1 MFVNKISLN
10 MKQFPIRLRLARSI
24 MGMSLGKLSEKMGY
38 AITKQSLSRYE
49 AGIMRP
55 KSDVLA
61 TLAAALEISTAYFE
75 GTNMVFDEP
84 MLRSSSAD
92 TLSAEQLV
100 EIEALLSFKAEQY
113 LKVECQSGM
122 TTHFSNPLKGV
133 CVSNLEEVINA
144 ANLLREQWHCGDGP
158 IPSVLRLMER
168 KGIKVLNASLPS
180 RVIGLST
187 WADKKHPLV
196 LIDMSSDK
204 TNCERLRF
212 TACHELG
219 HLLLTFP
226 DGAKVEQLC
235 NQFASFFLFPRHTFK
250 EEIGGDFRESLA
262 LEELIDLREL
272 YGVSIA
278 AQIHEAWDLH
288 LISRQHYDWWYE
300 EMIKKNV
307 KEEGWGSY
315 RFPETLGR
323 EKRMRAIVRLVRE

>member
-1 MFVNKISLN
+1 

-24 MGMSLGKLSEKMGY
+24 MGLSLGKLSEKMGY

-49 AGIMRP
+49 AGIMKP

-61 TLAAALEISTAYFE
+61 TLAAALDISTAYFE
-75 GTNMVFDEP
+75 GTSMVLDVP
-84 MLRSSSAD
+84 MLRSSSN
-92 TLSAEQLV
+92 TSLSEEELV

-113 LKVECQSGM
+113 LRTERQIGM
-122 TTHFSNPLKGV
+122 QAHFNNPLEGV
-133 CVSNLEEVINA
+133 CVSNLEEVIEA
-144 ANLLREQWHCGDGP
+144 ADLLREQWRCGDGP

-168 KGIKVLNASLPS
+168 KGIKVLNASLPDQ
-180 RVIGLST
+180 VVGLST
-187 WADKKHPLV
+187 WADKIHPLV
-196 LIDMSSDK
+196 LIDMGSEK

-226 DGAKVEQLC
+226 DGVKVEQLC

-315 RFPETLGR
+315 RFPETL
-323 EKRMRAIVRLVRE
+323 VRERRMKAIIKNQADE

>member
-1 MFVNKISLN
+1 

-24 MGMSLGKLSEKMGY
+24 MGLSLGKLSEKMGY

-49 AGIMRP
+49 AGIMKP

-61 TLAAALEISTAYFE
+61 TLASALDISMAYFE
-75 GTNMVFDEP
+75 GTSMVLDVP
-84 MLRSSSAD
+84 MLRSSSN
-92 TLSAEQLV
+92 TSLSEEELV

-113 LKVECQSGM
+113 LRTERQIGM
-122 TTHFSNPLKGV
+122 QAHFNNPLEGV
-133 CVSNLEEVINA
+133 CVSNLEEVIEA
-144 ANLLREQWHCGDGP
+144 ADLLREQWRCGDGP

-168 KGIKVLNASLPS
+168 KGIKVLNASLPDQ
-180 RVIGLST
+180 VVGLST
-187 WADKKHPLV
+187 WADKIHPLV
-196 LIDMSSDK
+196 LIDMGSEK

-278 AQIHEAWDLH
+278 AQVHEAWDLR

-300 EMIKKNV
+300 ELIKKNV

-323 EKRMRAIVRLVRE
+323 EKRMRAIIKVC

>member
-1 MFVNKISLN
+1 M
-10 MKQFPIRLRLARSI
+10 
-24 MGMSLGKLSEKMGY
+24 
-38 AITKQSLSRYE
+38 
-49 AGIMRP
+49 
-55 KSDVLA
+55 
-61 TLAAALEISTAYFE
+61 
-75 GTNMVFDEP
+75 
-84 MLRSSSAD
+84 
-92 TLSAEQLV
+92 

-113 LKVECQSGM
+113 LRTEHQIGM
-122 TTHFSNPLKGV
+122 QTHFVNPLEGV
-133 CVSNLEEVINA
+133 SVSNLEEVIEA
-144 ANLLREQWHCGDGP
+144 ADLLREQWHCGDGP

-168 KGIKVLNASLPS
+168 KGIKVLNASLPDQ
-180 RVIGLST
+180 VVGLST
-187 WADKKHPLV
+187 WADKIHPLV
-196 LIDMSSDK
+196 LIDMGSEK

-212 TACHELG
+212 TVCHELG

-235 NQFASFFLFPRHTFK
+235 NQFASFFLFPRRTFK

-278 AQIHEAWDLH
+278 AQVHEAWDLR

-300 EMIKKNV
+300 ELIKKNL

-323 EKRMRAIVRLVRE
+323 EKRMRAIIKVC

>member
-1 MFVNKISLN
+1 

-24 MGMSLGKLSEKMGY
+24 MGLSLGKLSEKMGY
-38 AITKQSLSRYE
+38 VITKQSLSRYE
-49 AGIMRP
+49 AGIMKP

-61 TLAAALEISTAYFE
+61 TLASALDISTAYFE
-75 GTNMVFDEP
+75 GTSMVLDVP
-84 MLRSSSAD
+84 MLRSSSN
-92 TLSAEQLV
+92 TSLSEEELV

-113 LKVECQSGM
+113 LRTERQIGM
-122 TTHFSNPLKGV
+122 QAHFNNPLEGV
-133 CVSNLEEVINA
+133 CVSNLEEVIEA
-144 ANLLREQWHCGDGP
+144 ADLLRAQWRCGDGP

-168 KGIKVLNASLPS
+168 KGIKVLNASLPDQ
-180 RVIGLST
+180 VVGLST
-187 WADKKHPLV
+187 WADKIHPLV
-196 LIDMSSDK
+196 LIDMGSEK

-235 NQFASFFLFPRHTFK
+235 NQFASFFLFPRRTFK

-278 AQIHEAWDLH
+278 AQVHEAWDLR

-300 EMIKKNV
+300 ELIKKNV

-323 EKRMRAIVRLVRE
+323 EKRMRAIVKVC

>member
-1 MFVNKISLN
+1 

-24 MGMSLGKLSEKMGY
+24 MGLSLGKLSEKMGY

-49 AGIMRP
+49 AGIMKP

-61 TLAAALEISTAYFE
+61 TLASALDISTAYFE
-75 GTNMVFDEP
+75 GTSMVLDVP
-84 MLRSSSAD
+84 MLRSSSN
-92 TLSAEQLV
+92 TSLSEEELV

-113 LKVECQSGM
+113 LRTERQIGM
-122 TTHFSNPLKGV
+122 QAHFNNPLEGV
-133 CVSNLEEVINA
+133 CVSNLEEVIEA
-144 ANLLREQWHCGDGP
+144 ADLLREQWRCGDGP

-168 KGIKVLNASLPS
+168 KGIKVLNASLPDQ
-180 RVIGLST
+180 VVGLST
-187 WADKKHPLV
+187 WADKIHPLV
-196 LIDMSSDK
+196 LIDMGSEK

>member
-1 MFVNKISLN
+1 

-24 MGMSLGKLSEKMGY
+24 MGLSLGKLSEKMGY

-49 AGIMRP
+49 AGIMKP

-61 TLAAALEISTAYFE
+61 TLASALDISMAYFE
-75 GTNMVFDEP
+75 GTSMVLDVP
-84 MLRSSSAD
+84 MLRSSSN
-92 TLSAEQLV
+92 TSLSEEELV

-113 LKVECQSGM
+113 LRTERQIGM
-122 TTHFSNPLKGV
+122 QAHFNNPLEGV
-133 CVSNLEEVINA
+133 CVSNLEEVIEA
-144 ANLLREQWHCGDGP
+144 ADLLREQWRCGDGP

-168 KGIKVLNASLPS
+168 KGIKVLNASLPDQ
-180 RVIGLST
+180 VVGLST
-187 WADKKHPLV
+187 WADKIHPLV
-196 LIDMSSDK
+196 LIDMGSEK

-235 NQFASFFLFPRHTFK
+235 NQFASFFLFPRRTFK

-278 AQIHEAWDLH
+278 AQVHEAWDLR

-300 EMIKKNV
+300 ELIKKNV

-315 RFPETLGR
+315 HFPETLGR
-323 EKRMRAIVRLVRE
+323 EKRMRAIIKVC

>member
-1 MFVNKISLN
+1 

-24 MGMSLGKLSEKMGY
+24 MGLSLGKLSEKMGY

-61 TLAAALEISTAYFE
+61 TLASALEISTAYFE
-75 GTNMVFDEP
+75 GTSMVLDVP
-84 MLRSSSAD
+84 MLRSSSNAA
-92 TLSAEQLV
+92 LSEEELV

-113 LKVECQSGM
+113 LRAERQIGM
-122 TTHFSNPLKGV
+122 QAHFNNPLEGV
-133 CVSNLEEVINA
+133 SVSNLEEVIEA
-144 ANLLREQWHCGDGP
+144 ADLLREKWRCGDGP

-168 KGIKVLNASLPS
+168 KGIKVLNASLPNQ
-180 RVIGLST
+180 VVGLST
-187 WADKKHPLV
+187 WADKIHPLV
-196 LIDMSSDK
+196 LVDMQSEK

-226 DGAKVEQLC
+226 DGVNVEQLC
-235 NQFASFFLFPRHTFK
+235 NQFASFFLFPRQTFM
-250 EEIGGDFRESLA
+250 EEIGRAPHESLA

-278 AQIHEAWDLH
+278 AQVHEAWDLR

-300 EMIKKNV
+300 KLIKKNV

-323 EKRMRAIVRLVRE
+323 EKRMRAIVRNQEIES

>member
-1 MFVNKISLN
+1 

-24 MGMSLGKLSEKMGY
+24 MGLSLGKLSEKMGY

-61 TLAAALEISTAYFE
+61 TLASALEISTAYFE
-75 GTNMVFDEP
+75 GTNMALNVP
-84 MLRSSSAD
+84 MLRSSSN
-92 TLSAEQLV
+92 TSLSEEELV

-113 LKVECQSGM
+113 LRVERLIGM
-122 TTHFSNPLKGV
+122 QAHFVNPLEGV
-133 CVSNLEEVINA
+133 SVSNLEEAIEA
-144 ANLLREQWHCGDGP
+144 ADLLREKWHCGDGP

-168 KGIKVLNASLPS
+168 KGIKVLNASLPNQ
-180 RVIGLST
+180 VIGLST
-187 WADKKHPLV
+187 WADKIHPLV
-196 LIDMSSDK
+196 LIDMQSEK

-219 HLLLTFP
+219 HLLLTFS
-226 DGAKVEQLC
+226 DGVNVEQLC
-235 NQFASFFLFPRHTFK
+235 NQFASFFLFPRHTFM
-250 EEIGGDFRESLA
+250 EEIGRESRESLA

-278 AQIHEAWDLH
+278 AQVHEAWDLR

-300 EMIKKNV
+300 ELIKKNL

-323 EKRMRAIVRLVRE
+323 EKRMRAIVRNQEIE

>member
-1 MFVNKISLN
+1 

-24 MGMSLGKLSEKMGY
+24 MGLSLGKLSEKMGY

-49 AGIMRP
+49 AGIMKP

-61 TLAAALEISTAYFE
+61 TLASALDISMAYFE
-75 GTNMVFDEP
+75 GTSMVLDVP
-84 MLRSSSAD
+84 MLRSSSN
-92 TLSAEQLV
+92 TSLSEAALV
-100 EIEALLSFKAEQY
+100 ETEALLSFKAEQY
-113 LKVECQSGM
+113 LRTERQIGM
-122 TTHFSNPLKGV
+122 QAHFNNPLEGV
-133 CVSNLEEVINA
+133 CVSNLEEVIEA
-144 ANLLREQWHCGDGP
+144 ADLLREQWRCGDGP

-168 KGIKVLNASLPS
+168 KGIKVLNASLPDQ
-180 RVIGLST
+180 VVGLST
-187 WADKKHPLV
+187 WADKIHPLV
-196 LIDMSSDK
+196 LIDMGSEK

-226 DGAKVEQLC
+226 DRAKVEQLC

-278 AQIHEAWDLH
+278 AQVHEAWDLR

-300 EMIKKNV
+300 EFIKKNV
-307 KEEGWGSY
+307 KDEGWGSY
-315 RFPETLGR
+315 HFTETLGR
-323 EKRMRAIVRLVRE
+323 EKRMRAIVKVC

>member
-1 MFVNKISLN
+1 

-24 MGMSLGKLSEKMGY
+24 MGLSLGKLSEKMGY

-49 AGIMRP
+49 AGIMKP

-61 TLAAALEISTAYFE
+61 TLASALDISMAYFE
-75 GTNMVFDEP
+75 GTSMVLDVP
-84 MLRSSSAD
+84 MLRSSSN
-92 TLSAEQLV
+92 TSLSEEELV

-113 LKVECQSGM
+113 LRTERQIGM
-122 TTHFSNPLKGV
+122 QAHFNNPLEGV
-133 CVSNLEEVINA
+133 CVSNLEEVIEA
-144 ANLLREQWHCGDGP
+144 ADLLREQWRCGDGP

-168 KGIKVLNASLPS
+168 KGIKVLNASLPDQ
-180 RVIGLST
+180 VVGLST
-187 WADKKHPLV
+187 WADKIHPLV
-196 LIDMSSDK
+196 LIDMGSEK

-250 EEIGGDFRESLA
+250 EEIGGDCRESLSV
-262 LEELIDLREL
+262 EELIDLREL
-272 YGVSIA
+272 YGISIA
-278 AQIHEAWDLH
+278 AQVHEAWDLR

-300 EMIKKNV
+300 ELIKKNV
-307 KEEGWGSY
+307 NEEGWGSY

-323 EKRMRAIVRLVRE
+323 EKRMRAIIKVC

>member
-1 MFVNKISLN
+1 

-24 MGMSLGKLSEKMGY
+24 MGLSLGKLSEKMGY

-49 AGIMRP
+49 AGIMKP

-61 TLAAALEISTAYFE
+61 TLASALDISMAYFE
-75 GTNMVFDEP
+75 GTSMVLDVP
-84 MLRSSSAD
+84 MLRSSSN
-92 TLSAEQLV
+92 TSLSEEELV

-113 LKVECQSGM
+113 LRTERQIGM
-122 TTHFSNPLKGV
+122 QAHFNNPLEGV
-133 CVSNLEEVINA
+133 CVSNLEEVIEA
-144 ANLLREQWHCGDGP
+144 ADLLREQWHCGDGP

-168 KGIKVLNASLPS
+168 KGIKVLNASLPDQ
-180 RVIGLST
+180 VVGLST
-187 WADKKHPLV
+187 WADKIHPLV
-196 LIDMSSDK
+196 LIDMGSEK

-300 EMIKKNV
+300 EMIKQHV

-323 EKRMRAIVRLVRE
+323 EKRMRAIIKVC

>member
-1 MFVNKISLN
+1 

-24 MGMSLGKLSEKMGY
+24 MGLSLGKLSEKMGY

-49 AGIMRP
+49 AGIMKP

-61 TLAAALEISTAYFE
+61 TLAAALDISTAYFE
-75 GTNMVFDEP
+75 GTSMVLDVP
-84 MLRSSSAD
+84 MLRSSSN
-92 TLSAEQLV
+92 TSLSEEELV

-113 LKVECQSGM
+113 LRTERQIGM
-122 TTHFSNPLKGV
+122 QAHFNNPLEGV
-133 CVSNLEEVINA
+133 CVSNLEEVIEA
-144 ANLLREQWHCGDGP
+144 ADLLREQWRCGDGP

-168 KGIKVLNASLPS
+168 KGIKVLNASLPDQ
-180 RVIGLST
+180 VIGLST
-187 WADKKHPLV
+187 WADKIHPLV
-196 LIDMSSDK
+196 LIDMGSEK

-235 NQFASFFLFPRHTFK
+235 NQFASFFLFPRRTFK

-278 AQIHEAWDLH
+278 AQVHEAWDLR

-300 EMIKKNV
+300 ELIKKNV

-323 EKRMRAIVRLVRE
+323 EKRMRAIVKVC

>member
-1 MFVNKISLN
+1 

-24 MGMSLGKLSEKMGY
+24 MGLSLGKLSEKMGY
-38 AITKQSLSRYE
+38 ASTKQSLSRYE
-49 AGIMRP
+49 AGIMKP

-61 TLAAALEISTAYFE
+61 TLASALDISMAYFE
-75 GTNMVFDEP
+75 GTSMVLDVP
-84 MLRSSSAD
+84 MLRSSSN
-92 TLSAEQLV
+92 TSLSEEELV

-113 LKVECQSGM
+113 LRTERQIGM
-122 TTHFSNPLKGV
+122 QAHFNNPLEGV
-133 CVSNLEEVINA
+133 CVSNLEEVIEA
-144 ANLLREQWHCGDGP
+144 ADLLREQWRCGDGP

-168 KGIKVLNASLPS
+168 KGIKVLNASLPDQ
-180 RVIGLST
+180 VVGLST
-187 WADKKHPLV
+187 WADKIHPLV
-196 LIDMSSDK
+196 LIDMGSEK

-278 AQIHEAWDLH
+278 AQVHEAWDLR

-300 EMIKKNV
+300 ELIKKNV

-323 EKRMRAIVRLVRE
+323 EKRMRAIIKVC

>member
-1 MFVNKISLN
+1 

-24 MGMSLGKLSEKMGY
+24 MGLSLGKLSEKMGY
-38 AITKQSLSRYE
+38 ASTKQSLSRYE
-49 AGIMRP
+49 AGIMKP

-61 TLAAALEISTAYFE
+61 TLASALDISMAYFE
-75 GTNMVFDEP
+75 GTSMVLDVP
-84 MLRSSSAD
+84 MLRSSSN
-92 TLSAEQLV
+92 TSLSEEELV

-113 LKVECQSGM
+113 LRTERQIGM
-122 TTHFSNPLKGV
+122 QAHFNNPLEGV
-133 CVSNLEEVINA
+133 CVSNLEEVIEA
-144 ANLLREQWHCGDGP
+144 ADLLREQWRCGDGP

-168 KGIKVLNASLPS
+168 KGIKVLNASLPDQ
-180 RVIGLST
+180 VVGLST
-187 WADKKHPLV
+187 WADKIHPLV
-196 LIDMSSDK
+196 LIDMGSEK

-235 NQFASFFLFPRHTFK
+235 NQFASFFLFPRRTFK

-278 AQIHEAWDLH
+278 AQVHEAWDLR

-300 EMIKKNV
+300 ELIKKNV

-323 EKRMRAIVRLVRE
+323 EKRMRAIIKVC

>member
-1 MFVNKISLN
+1 

-24 MGMSLGKLSEKMGY
+24 MGLSLGKLSEKMGY

-49 AGIMRP
+49 AGIMKP

-61 TLAAALEISTAYFE
+61 TLASALDISMAYFE
-75 GTNMVFDEP
+75 GTSMVLDVP
-84 MLRSSSAD
+84 MLRSSSN
-92 TLSAEQLV
+92 TSLSEEELV

-113 LKVECQSGM
+113 LRTERQIGM
-122 TTHFSNPLKGV
+122 QAHFNNPLEGV
-133 CVSNLEEVINA
+133 CVSNLEEVIEA
-144 ANLLREQWHCGDGP
+144 ADLLREQWHCGDGP

-168 KGIKVLNASLPS
+168 KGIKVLNASLPDQ
-180 RVIGLST
+180 VVGLST
-187 WADKKHPLV
+187 WADKIHPLV
-196 LIDMSSDK
+196 LIDMGSEK

-235 NQFASFFLFPRHTFK
+235 NQFASFFLFPRRTFK

-278 AQIHEAWDLH
+278 AQVHEAWDLR

-300 EMIKKNV
+300 ELIKKNV

-323 EKRMRAIVRLVRE
+323 EKRMRAIIKVC

>member
-1 MFVNKISLN
+1 

-24 MGMSLGKLSEKMGY
+24 MGLSLGKLSEKMGY

-49 AGIMRP
+49 AGIMKP

-61 TLAAALEISTAYFE
+61 TLASALDISMAYFE
-75 GTNMVFDEP
+75 GTSMVLDVP
-84 MLRSSSAD
+84 MLRSSSN
-92 TLSAEQLV
+92 TSLSEEELV

-113 LKVECQSGM
+113 LRTERQIGM
-122 TTHFSNPLKGV
+122 QAHFNNPLEGV
-133 CVSNLEEVINA
+133 CVSNLEEVIEA
-144 ANLLREQWHCGDGP
+144 ADLLREQWRCGDGP

-168 KGIKVLNASLPS
+168 KGIKVLNASLPDQ
-180 RVIGLST
+180 VVGLST
-187 WADKKHPLV
+187 WADKIHPLV
-196 LIDMSSDK
+196 LIDMGSEK

-226 DGAKVEQLC
+226 DGVKVEQLC

-278 AQIHEAWDLH
+278 AQVHEAWDLR

-300 EMIKKNV
+300 ELIKKNV

-323 EKRMRAIVRLVRE
+323 EKRMRAIIKVC

>member
-1 MFVNKISLN
+1 MFVNKTSLN

-24 MGMSLGKLSEKMGY
+24 MGLSLGKLSEKMGY

-61 TLAAALEISTAYFE
+61 TLASALEISTAYFE
-75 GTNMVFDEP
+75 GTNMVLNEP
-84 MLRSSSAD
+84 MLRSSSN
-92 TLSAEQLV
+92 TSLSEEELV

-113 LKVECQSGM
+113 LRAERQIGM
-122 TTHFSNPLKGV
+122 RAHFVNPLKGV
-133 CVSNLEEVINA
+133 SVSNLEEAIEA
-144 ANLLREQWHCGDGP
+144 ADLLREKWRCGDGP

-168 KGIKVLNASLPS
+168 KGIKVLDASLPNQ
-180 RVIGLST
+180 VIGLST
-187 WADKKHPLV
+187 WADKIHPLV
-196 LIDMSSDK
+196 LIDMRSEK

-226 DGAKVEQLC
+226 EGVNVEQLC
-235 NQFASFFLFPRHTFK
+235 NKFASFFLFPRHTFM
-250 EEIGGDFRESLA
+250 EEIGRESRESLA

-278 AQIHEAWDLH
+278 AQVHEAWDLR

-300 EMIKKNV
+300 ELIKKNV

-323 EKRMRAIVRLVRE
+323 EKRMRAIVRLDRE

>member
-1 MFVNKISLN
+1 M
-10 MKQFPIRLRLARSI
+10 
-24 MGMSLGKLSEKMGY
+24 
-38 AITKQSLSRYE
+38 
-49 AGIMRP
+49 
-55 KSDVLA
+55 
-61 TLAAALEISTAYFE
+61 
-75 GTNMVFDEP
+75 
-84 MLRSSSAD
+84 
-92 TLSAEQLV
+92 
-100 EIEALLSFKAEQY
+100 
-113 LKVECQSGM
+113 
-122 TTHFSNPLKGV
+122 
-133 CVSNLEEVINA
+133 CVSNLEEVIEA
-144 ANLLREQWHCGDGP
+144 ADLLREQWRCGDGP

-168 KGIKVLNASLPS
+168 KGIKVLNASLPDQ
-180 RVIGLST
+180 VIGLST
-187 WADKKHPLV
+187 WADKIHPLV
-196 LIDMSSDK
+196 LIDMGSEK

-278 AQIHEAWDLH
+278 AQVHEAWDLR

-300 EMIKKNV
+300 ELIKKNV

-315 RFPETLGR
+315 HFPETLGR
-323 EKRMRAIVRLVRE
+323 EKRMRAIIKVC

>member
-1 MFVNKISLN
+1 

-24 MGMSLGKLSEKMGY
+24 MGLSLGKLSEKMGY

-49 AGIMRP
+49 AGIMKP

-61 TLAAALEISTAYFE
+61 TLASALDISMAYFE
-75 GTNMVFDEP
+75 GTSMVLDVP
-84 MLRSSSAD
+84 MLRSSSN
-92 TLSAEQLV
+92 TSLSEEELV

-113 LKVECQSGM
+113 LRTERQIGM
-122 TTHFSNPLKGV
+122 QAHFNNPLEGV
-133 CVSNLEEVINA
+133 CVSNLEEVIEA
-144 ANLLREQWHCGDGP
+144 ADLLREQWRCGDGP

-168 KGIKVLNASLPS
+168 KGIKVLNASLPDQ
-180 RVIGLST
+180 VVGLST
-187 WADKKHPLV
+187 WADKIHPLI
-196 LIDMSSDK
+196 LIDMGSEK

-226 DGAKVEQLC
+226 DGVKVEQLC

-300 EMIKKNV
+300 ELIKKNV

-323 EKRMRAIVRLVRE
+323 EKRMRAIVKVC

>member
-1 MFVNKISLN
+1 

-24 MGMSLGKLSEKMGY
+24 MGLSLGKLSEKMGY

-49 AGIMRP
+49 AGIMKP

-61 TLAAALEISTAYFE
+61 TLASALDISTAYSE
-75 GTNMVFDEP
+75 GTSMALDVP
-84 MLRSSSAD
+84 MLRSSSD
-92 TLSAEQLV
+92 TSLSEEELV

-113 LKVECQSGM
+113 LRTERQIGM
-122 TTHFSNPLKGV
+122 QAHFNNPLEGV
-133 CVSNLEEVINA
+133 CVSNLEEVIEA
-144 ANLLREQWHCGDGP
+144 ADLLREQWRCGDGP

-168 KGIKVLNASLPS
+168 KGIKVLNASLPDQ
-180 RVIGLST
+180 VVGLST
-187 WADKKHPLV
+187 WADKIHPLV
-196 LIDMSSDK
+196 LIDMGSEK

-235 NQFASFFLFPRHTFK
+235 NQFASFFLFPRRTFK
-250 EEIGGDFRESLA
+250 EEIGGDFRELLA

-278 AQIHEAWDLH
+278 AQVHEAWDLR

-300 EMIKKNV
+300 ELIKKNV

-323 EKRMRAIVRLVRE
+323 EKRMRAIIKVC

>member
-1 MFVNKISLN
+1 

-24 MGMSLGKLSEKMGY
+24 MGLSLGKLSEKMGY

-49 AGIMRP
+49 AGIMKP

-61 TLAAALEISTAYFE
+61 TLASALDISMAYFE
-75 GTNMVFDEP
+75 GTSMVLDVP
-84 MLRSSSAD
+84 MLRSSSN
-92 TLSAEQLV
+92 TSLSEEELV

-113 LKVECQSGM
+113 LRTERQIGM
-122 TTHFSNPLKGV
+122 QAHFNNPLEGV
-133 CVSNLEEVINA
+133 CVSNLEEVIEA
-144 ANLLREQWHCGDGP
+144 ADLLREQWRCGDGP

-168 KGIKVLNASLPS
+168 KGIKVLNASLPDQ
-180 RVIGLST
+180 VVGLST
-187 WADKKHPLV
+187 WADKIHPLV
-196 LIDMSSDK
+196 LIDMGSEK

-226 DGAKVEQLC
+226 DRAKVEQLC

-278 AQIHEAWDLH
+278 AQVHEAWDLR
-288 LISRQHYDWWYE
+288 LISRQHYDWCYE
-300 EMIKKNV
+300 ELIKKNV

-323 EKRMRAIVRLVRE
+323 EKRMRAIVKVC

>member
-1 MFVNKISLN
+1 

-24 MGMSLGKLSEKMGY
+24 MGLSLGKLSEKMGY

-61 TLAAALEISTAYFE
+61 TLASALEISTAYFE
-75 GTNMVFDEP
+75 GTNMALNVP
-84 MLRSSSAD
+84 MLRSSSN
-92 TLSAEQLV
+92 TSLSEEELV

-113 LKVECQSGM
+113 LRVERLIGM
-122 TTHFSNPLKGV
+122 QAHFVNPLEGV
-133 CVSNLEEVINA
+133 SVSNLEEAIEA
-144 ANLLREQWHCGDGP
+144 ADLLREKWHCGDGP

-168 KGIKVLNASLPS
+168 KGIKVLNASLPNQ
-180 RVIGLST
+180 VIGLST
-187 WADKKHPLV
+187 WADKIHPLV
-196 LIDMSSDK
+196 LIDMQSEK

-226 DGAKVEQLC
+226 DGVNVEQLC
-235 NQFASFFLFPRHTFK
+235 NQFASFFLFPRHTFM
-250 EEIGGDFRESLA
+250 EEIGRESRESLA

-278 AQIHEAWDLH
+278 AQVHEAWDLR

-300 EMIKKNV
+300 ELIKKNL

-323 EKRMRAIVRLVRE
+323 EKRMRAIVRNQEIE

>member
-1 MFVNKISLN
+1 

-24 MGMSLGKLSEKMGY
+24 MGLSLGKLSEKMGY

-49 AGIMRP
+49 AGIMKP

-61 TLAAALEISTAYFE
+61 TLAAALDISTAYFE
-75 GTNMVFDEP
+75 GTSMVLDVP
-84 MLRSSSAD
+84 MLRSSSNT
-92 TLSAEQLV
+92 TLSEEELV

-113 LKVECQSGM
+113 LRTERQIGM
-122 TTHFSNPLKGV
+122 QAHFNNPLEGV
-133 CVSNLEEVINA
+133 CVSNLEEVIEA
-144 ANLLREQWHCGDGP
+144 ADLLREQWRCGDGP

-168 KGIKVLNASLPS
+168 KGIKVLNASLPDQ
-180 RVIGLST
+180 VVGLST
-187 WADKKHPLV
+187 WADKIHPLV
-196 LIDMSSDK
+196 LIDMGSEK

-235 NQFASFFLFPRHTFK
+235 NQFASFFLFPRRTFK

-272 YGVSIA
+272 YGISIA
-278 AQIHEAWDLH
+278 AQVHEAWDLR

-300 EMIKKNV
+300 ELIKKNV

-323 EKRMRAIVRLVRE
+323 ERRMKAIIKNQADE

>member
-1 MFVNKISLN
+1 

-24 MGMSLGKLSEKMGY
+24 MGLSLGKLSEKMGY

-49 AGIMRP
+49 AGIMKP

-61 TLAAALEISTAYFE
+61 TLASALDISTAYFE
-75 GTNMVFDEP
+75 GTSMVLDVP
-84 MLRSSSAD
+84 MLRSSSNIS
-92 TLSAEQLV
+92 LSEEELV

-113 LKVECQSGM
+113 LRTERQIGM
-122 TTHFSNPLKGV
+122 QAHFNNPLEGV
-133 CVSNLEEVINA
+133 CVSNLEEVIEA
-144 ANLLREQWHCGDGP
+144 ADLLREQWRCGDGP

-168 KGIKVLNASLPS
+168 KGIKVLNASLPDQ
-180 RVIGLST
+180 VVGLST
-187 WADKKHPLV
+187 WADKIHPLV
-196 LIDMSSDK
+196 LIDMGSEK

-272 YGVSIA
+272 YGISIA
-278 AQIHEAWDLH
+278 AQVHEAWDLR

-300 EMIKKNV
+300 ELIKKNV

-315 RFPETLGR
+315 RFPETLGW
-323 EKRMRAIVRLVRE
+323 EKRMRAIIKVC

>member
-1 MFVNKISLN
+1 

-24 MGMSLGKLSEKMGY
+24 MGLSLGKLSEKMGY

-49 AGIMRP
+49 AGIMKP

-61 TLAAALEISTAYFE
+61 TLASALDISMAYFE
-75 GTNMVFDEP
+75 GTSMVLDVP
-84 MLRSSSAD
+84 MLRSSSN
-92 TLSAEQLV
+92 TSLSEEELV

-113 LKVECQSGM
+113 LRTERQIGM
-122 TTHFSNPLKGV
+122 QAHFNNPLEGV
-133 CVSNLEEVINA
+133 CVSNLEEVIEA
-144 ANLLREQWHCGDGP
+144 ADLLREQWHCGDGP

-168 KGIKVLNASLPS
+168 KGIKVLNASLPDQ
-180 RVIGLST
+180 VVGLST
-187 WADKKHPLV
+187 WADKIHPLV
-196 LIDMSSDK
+196 LIDMGSEK

-235 NQFASFFLFPRHTFK
+235 NQFASFFLFPRRTFK

-278 AQIHEAWDLH
+278 AQVHEAWDLR

-300 EMIKKNV
+300 ELIKKNV

-323 EKRMRAIVRLVRE
+323 EKRMRAIVKVC

>member
-1 MFVNKISLN
+1 

-24 MGMSLGKLSEKMGY
+24 MGLSLGKLSEKMGY

-61 TLAAALEISTAYFE
+61 TLASALEISTAYFE
-75 GTNMVFDEP
+75 GTNMALNVP
-84 MLRSSSAD
+84 MLRSSSN
-92 TLSAEQLV
+92 TSLSEEELV

-113 LKVECQSGM
+113 LRVERLIGM
-122 TTHFSNPLKGV
+122 QAHFVNPLEGV
-133 CVSNLEEVINA
+133 SVSNLEEAIEA
-144 ANLLREQWHCGDGP
+144 ADLLREKWHCGDGP

-168 KGIKVLNASLPS
+168 KGIKVLNASLPNQ
-180 RVIGLST
+180 VIGLST
-187 WADKKHPLV
+187 WADKIHPLV
-196 LIDMSSDK
+196 LIDMQSEK

-226 DGAKVEQLC
+226 DGVNVEQLC
-235 NQFASFFLFPRHTFK
+235 NQFASFFLFPRHTFM
-250 EEIGGDFRESLA
+250 EEIGRESRESLA

-278 AQIHEAWDLH
+278 AQVHEAWDLR

-300 EMIKKNV
+300 ELIKKNL

-323 EKRMRAIVRLVRE
+323 EKRMRAIVRNQEME

>member
-1 MFVNKISLN
+1 MVL
-10 MKQFPIRLRLARSI
+10 
-24 MGMSLGKLSEKMGY
+24 
-38 AITKQSLSRYE
+38 
-49 AGIMRP
+49 
-55 KSDVLA
+55 DV
-61 TLAAALEISTAYFE
+61 
-75 GTNMVFDEP
+75 P
-84 MLRSSSAD
+84 MLRSSSNT
-92 TLSAEQLV
+92 TLSEEELV

-113 LKVECQSGM
+113 LRTERQIGM
-122 TTHFSNPLKGV
+122 QAHFNNPLEGV
-133 CVSNLEEVINA
+133 CVSNLEEVIEA
-144 ANLLREQWHCGDGP
+144 ADLLREQWRCGDGP

-168 KGIKVLNASLPS
+168 KGIKVLNASLPDQ
-180 RVIGLST
+180 VVGLST
-187 WADKKHPLV
+187 WADKIHPLV
-196 LIDMSSDK
+196 LIDMGSEK

-226 DGAKVEQLC
+226 DGVKVEQLC

-278 AQIHEAWDLH
+278 AQVHEAWDLR

-300 EMIKKNV
+300 ELIKKNV

-323 EKRMRAIVRLVRE
+323 ERRMKAIIKNQADE